1 MSAHIS
7 HLPPRLVAA
16 FSGPEV
22 LAVEVIEAT
31 DDVTHT
37 ISADFD
43 FGRLIVRDDSDEAD
57 KADVLFL
64 DASNHAERA

>member
-1 MSAHIS
+1 M
-7 HLPPRLVAA
+7 
-16 FSGPEV
+16 

-43 FGRLIVRDDSDEAD
+43 FGRLIVRDVCNSDEAD

-64 DASNHAERA
+64 DASNHAERARLIRFFRAIADGLEAVQ